1 MSELE
6 EKADEGLEDGDCR
19 APCSFM
25 YGNVWHHKGR
35 QPRLSSDG
43 ADIKDEL
50 MKLSVTNRTD
60 GRDTIGGMGKEE
72 RATVL

>member
-1 MSELE
+1 
-6 EKADEGLEDGDCR
+6 
-19 APCSFM
+19 M

-72 RATVL
+72 RDTVL